1 MINDFY
7 LMQFDL
13 FEIKHQCWPP
23 KYTDSNVSKVS
34 KQRGMGGKEG
44 GSNFFN
50 KKGARL
56 LKIGGGYF

>member
-1 MINDFY
+1 
-7 LMQFDL
+7 MQFDL

-34 KQRGMGGKEG
+34 KQRGMGGSEG